1 MLTPEIIATR
11 EKTLAAHLDGE
22 TRKDVES
29 VLATFSGVPV
39 YDLVTVGTVIS
50 GRDEVRQ
57 VLQLFFDS
65 MGPNT
70 HLAEA
75 FYHSPDA
82 TVVEVLTIF
91 PDGFDG
97 EQTGQNLEVRTVG
110 IFPFDGDQML
120 AEKLYADV
128 SPLVPFMPWLVDGS

>member
-22 TRKDVES
+22 TRKDVDS
-29 VLATFSGVPV
+29 VLATFSGVPK
-39 YDLVTVGTVIS
+39 YDLVTVGKVIE
-50 GRDEVRQ
+50 GEDEVRGF
-57 VLQLFFDS
+57 LQLFFDS

-70 HLAEA
+70 HTAEGFFHA
-75 FYHSPDA
+75 EEA
-82 TVVEVLTIF
+82 TVVEVLTVF

-120 AEKLYADV
+120 SEKLYADV
-128 SPLVPFMPWLVDGS
+128 SPLVPFMPWLVEA

>member
-22 TRKDVES
+22 TRKDVDS
-29 VLATFSGVPV
+29 VLATFSGVPT
-39 YDLVTVGTVIS
+39 YDLVTVGKVIM
-50 GRDEVRQ
+50 GHDEVRGF
-57 VLQLFFDS
+57 LQLFFDS

-75 FYHSPDA
+75 FYHAPDA

-97 EQTGQNLEVRTVG
+97 EQKGQNLEVRTVG

-120 AEKLYADV
+120 SEKLYADV
-128 SPLVPFMPWLVDGS
+128 SPLVPFMPWLVEA

>member
-29 VLATFSGVPV
+29 VLATFSGVPT
-39 YDLVTVGTVIS
+39 YDLVTVGKVIS
-50 GRDEVRQ
+50 GEDEVRGF
-57 VLQLFFDS
+57 LQLFFDS

-70 HLAEA
+70 HLAESFLHA
-75 FYHSPDA
+75 EDA
-82 TVVEVLTIF
+82 TVVEVLTVF

-97 EQTGQNLEVRTVG
+97 EQKGQNLEVRTVG

-120 AEKLYADV
+120 SEKLYADV
-128 SPLVPFMPWLVDGS
+128 SPLVPFMPWLLED

>member
-22 TRKDVES
+22 TRKDVDS
-29 VLATFSGVPV
+29 VLATFSGVPR
-39 YDLVTVGTVIS
+39 YDLVTVGKVIS
-50 GRDEVRQ
+50 GHDEVRAF
-57 VLQLFFDS
+57 LQLFFDS

-70 HLAEA
+70 HLAEG
-75 FYHSPDA
+75 FYHAPDA
-82 TVVEVLTIF
+82 TVVEVLTNF

-97 EQTGQNLEVRTVG
+97 EQKGQNLEVRTVG

-120 AEKLYADV
+120 SEKLYADV
-128 SPLVPFMPWLVDGS
+128 SPLVPFMPWLVEA

>member
-22 TRKDVES
+22 TRKDVDS
-29 VLATFSGVPV
+29 VLATFSGVPT

-50 GRDEVRQ
+50 GHDEVRGFP
-57 VLQLFFDS
+57 QLFFDS
-65 MGPNT
+65 VGPNT
-70 HLAEA
+70 PLAERC
-75 FYHSPDA
+75 YH
-82 TVVEVLTIF
+82 
-91 PDGFDG
+91 
-97 EQTGQNLEVRTVG
+97 LEVRTVG

-128 SPLVPFMPWLVDGS
+128 SPLVPFMPWLVEA

>member
-1 MLTPEIIATR
+1 MTPLTPEIIATR

-29 VLATFSGVPV
+29 VLATFSGEPV
-39 YDLVTVGTVIS
+39 YDLVTIDKVIRGTE
-50 GRDEVRQ
+50 EVRRF
-57 VLQLFFDS
+57 LQTFFDS

-75 FYHSPDA
+75 FYHTDDA

-91 PDGFDG
+91 PNGFDG
-97 EQTGQNLEVRTVG
+97 EQPDELRIKSVG
-110 IFPFDGDQML
+110 VFPFDGDKL
-120 AEKLYADV
+120 LVEKLYSDV
-128 SPLVPFMPWLVDGS
+128 SPLMPFMPWLQ

>member
-29 VLATFSGVPV
+29 VLATFSGVPT
-39 YDLVTVGTVIS
+39 YDLVTVGKVIS
-50 GRDEVRQ
+50 GEDEVRGF
-57 VLQLFFDS
+57 LQLFFVS

-70 HLAEA
+70 HLAEGFFHA
-75 FYHSPDA
+75 EDA

-97 EQTGQNLEVRTVG
+97 EQKGQDLEVRTVG
-110 IFPFDGDQML
+110 IFPFDGDKML
-120 AEKLYADV
+120 SEKLYADV
-128 SPLVPFMPWLVDGS
+128 SPLVPFMPWLLED